1 MGMNIKNN
9 QFDEEIAQKG
19 IEKLFNDFQIFSED
33 FNTSHIGF
41 LLMSFILTLK
51 PERWNESKVSYEKF
65 CQALELIKNNEYI
78 KEMFKVKE

>member
-1 MGMNIKNN
+1 MDINIKNN
-9 QFDEEIAQKG
+9 QFNEETARKG
-19 IEKLFNDFQIFSED
+19 IEKLFNDFQIFNED
-33 FNTSHIGF
+33 FNTSYIGF

-51 PERWNESKVSYEKF
+51 PERWDEPKVSYEKF